1 MHGADHRA
9 RFFQHQLALSVV
21 AGHLAGPEL
30 RGVLREVNASG
41 PSTFANFLREQK
53 LASLWHHLVAEQDVA
68 GETAPSFLDALK
80 QARLAEAALY
90 LGQKSV
96 LRELDGLF
104 GSQGIVY
111 AAMKGAHVR
120 ELVYVDPALR
130 SAQDID
136 ILIGPDQR
144 EAAARALVGAGFR
157 LHVDADNISHEAT
170 FTRGAIAIDLH
181 WDILRPGRTRIEMA
195 PSLLSRRQR
204 VNDFWGLGDSDAVF
218 LMLVHPGFSKYVC
231 SPSMGLISVVD
242 FVIWLQKRHVDWDAV
257 SDRLNKA
264 GVKVAAWT
272 VLKWFAMLVKLE
284 DLPVPASFVAQ
295 IRPGPARSRYLAYWL
310 EHDLPTRWFDKP
322 VLIQLG
328 FTLFLHDRPSDAGH
342 AISGWIRARRTRNAD
357 RLLPMSE

>member
-1 MHGADHRA
+1 ML
-9 RFFQHQLALSVV
+9 Q
-21 AGHLAGPEL
+21 EIT
-30 RGVLREVNASG
+30 ASG
-41 PSTFANFLREQK
+41 ASDFANFLRNQK
-53 LASLWHHLVAEQDVA
+53 MASFWYAFIAGQDA
-68 GETAPSFLDALK
+68 ADEIAPGFVDALK
-80 QARLAEAALY
+80 QARLAGAALY
-90 LGQKSV
+90 LGQKFV

-104 GSQGIVY
+104 ASQGIVY
-111 AAMKGAHVR
+111 ATIKGAHVR

-204 VNDFWGLGDSDAVF
+204 VNDFWGLGDLDAVF
-218 LMLVHPGFSKYVC
+218 VMLVHPGFSKYVC

-242 FVIWLQKRHVDWDAV
+242 FVLWLRKRHVDWDTVA
-257 SDRLNKA
+257 DRLNETGMKA
-264 GVKVAAWT
+264 AAWT
-272 VLKWFAMLVKLE
+272 VLKWFAMLVKPE
-284 DLPVPASFVAQ
+284 DLPVPASFIAQ
-295 IRPGPARSRYLAYWL
+295 IRPGPARSGYLAYWL

-322 VLIQLG
+322 LLIQLG

-342 AISGWIRARRTRNAD
+342 AISGWMRARRTRNAD
-357 RLLPMSE
+357 QLLPMSE